1 MRRRGVEIAQAT
13 IEFALVLPLVVMVFL
28 LGVDAVLLARDELLV
43 AHCAREGAR
52 RASLTGDPGE
62 TTAVV
67 HARGAPSSATVT
79 LSTSGNEQSETV
91 SVTVRWNV
99 RDRLL
104 ILGHLGRDI
113 TVEHTTVMLREPQP
127 EGFDTENEPNFINT

>member
-1 MRRRGVEIAQAT
+1 MRRRGAEIAQAT
-13 IEFALVLPLVVMVFL
+13 VEFALVLPLVVMVFL

-67 HARGAPSSATVT
+67 HARGAPGSALVT
-79 LSTSGNEQSETV
+79 LSTSGSAESAMV

-104 ILGHLGRDI
+104 VLGHLGQDI
-113 TVEHTTVMLREPQP
+113 NVEHTTVMLREPQP
-127 EGFDTENEPNFINT
+127 ERF

>member
-1 MRRRGVEIAQAT
+1 MRRRGAEIAQAT
-13 IEFALVLPLVVMVFL
+13 VEFALVLPLVVMVFL

-67 HARGAPSSATVT
+67 HARGAPGSALVT
-79 LSTSGNEQSETV
+79 LSTSGSDDDSEMV

-104 ILGHLGRDI
+104 VLGHLGQDI
-113 TVEHTTVMLREPQP
+113 NVEHTTVMLREPQP
-127 EGFDTENEPNFINT
+127 ERI

>member
-1 MRRRGVEIAQAT
+1 MRRRGAEIAQAT
-13 IEFALVLPLVVMVFL
+13 VEFALVLPLVVMVFL

-67 HARGAPSSATVT
+67 HARGAPGSALVT
-79 LSTSGNEQSETV
+79 LSTSGSNDSAMV

-104 ILGHLGRDI
+104 VLGHLGQDI
-113 TVEHTTVMLREPQP
+113 NVEHTTVMLREPQP
-127 EGFDTENEPNFINT
+127 ERF

>member
-1 MRRRGVEIAQAT
+1 MRRRGAEIAQAT
-13 IEFALVLPLVVMVFL
+13 VEFALVLPLVVMVFL

-67 HARGAPSSATVT
+67 HARGAPGSALVT
-79 LSTSGNEQSETV
+79 LSTSGSGDSAMV

-104 ILGHLGRDI
+104 VLGHLGQDI
-113 TVEHTTVMLREPQP
+113 NVEHTTVMLREPQP
-127 EGFDTENEPNFINT
+127 ERF